1 MRMLKQPYREAEEL
15 KGTEASQAQPA
26 PTGRSSEGATLEVDP
41 PASVN
46 LSNDCR
52 PSKHLIL

>member
-15 KGTEASQAQPA
+15 KGTEASQAQLA

-52 PSKHLIL
+52 PS